1 MIDMSKSIAT
11 IINFIL
17 LLAVVTYFLF
27 KPVQK
32 ILNSR
37 EQDISNRI
45 KKTKHDEE
53 TVEALK
59 TENAQLL
66 RESKEK
72 GRAIVEEYKIKAEK
86 VSDEI
91 INDAKK
97 EASQIE
103 ERSKNEI
110 RLEREKA
117 SDEMKRQIIDLSL
130 LMSSKALGE
139 NIDEEK
145 HKQLIK
151 EFITKV
157 GI

>member
-1 MIDMSKSIAT
+1 MIDMSQSIAT

-17 LLAVVTYFLF
+17 LLVVVTYFLF
-27 KPVQK
+27 KPVQR
-32 ILNSR
+32 ILSTR
-37 EQDISNRI
+37 EQDINNRI
-45 KKTKHDEE
+45 KKTKDDEE
-53 TVEALK
+53 KAEALK
-59 TENAQLL
+59 AENVQLL
-66 RESKEK
+66 SESKEK
-72 GRAIVEEYKIKAEK
+72 GRALIEEYKAKAEK

-97 EASQIE
+97 EASLIE
-103 ERSKNEI
+103 ERSRNEI

-117 SDEMKRQIIDLSL
+117 SDEMKRQIVDLSL
-130 LMSSKALGE
+130 LMSSKALE
-139 NIDEEK
+139 EVIDEEK

>member
-1 MIDMSKSIAT
+1 MIDMSQSIAT

-45 KKTKHDEE
+45 EKTKHDEKR
-53 TVEALK
+53 VEALK
-59 TENAQLL
+59 TENDQLL
-66 RESKEK
+66 KESKEK
-72 GRAIVEEYKIKAEK
+72 GRAIEGYKIKAEK